1 MTQEHDFKRFPE
13 LTNSQMRVFYLES
26 PHFQITRDFEA
37 HVVKVTDG
45 DTIRVTMEERDFS
58 FPVRFLDIQA
68 PELDEEGGEESKS
81 WLEDL
86 VMGEDVIIEIDP
98 DNRVGKWGRLLGRII
113 LSGLNINELSLLSGM
128 SVPFEESQNAFKTTA
143 EA

>member
-37 HVVKVTDG
+37 SVVKVTDG
-45 DTIRVTMEERDFS
+45 DTIRVTMENRDFS

-68 PELDEEGGEESKS
+68 PELDEEGGLESKE
-81 WLEDL
+81 WLSDL

-98 DNRVGKWGRLLGRII
+98 SNRVGKWGRILGRVI
-113 LSGLNINELSLLSGM
+113 LSGLNINELSLLERM
-128 SVPFEESQNAFKTTA
+128 SIPFEESQDAFKTTA